1 MRITRTSVKLDRMWK
16 RRSLQEVKRMSK
28 HNGALRESLYAK
40 MDRKLDL
47 MRYGLK
53 NLITDTVQLRFGFR
67 KTAPDCPKLRWN

>member
-40 MDRKLDL
+40 MDRKLDRL
-47 MRYGLK
+47 RYGLK
-53 NLITDTVQLRFGFR
+53 DLIADTLCMRRGR
-67 KTAPDCPKLRWN
+67 NTAPDCPKLRWV